1 MRDKLEL
8 SRSSWL
14 VCLPVIGVALLA
26 GAVCA
31 FFGQTYPAAAL
42 IFLALTAGG
51 RPPVGLC
58 QRQGHH
64 HSGVQ
69 QDPWAFPR
77 G

>member
-51 RPPVGLC
+51 ARL
-58 QRQGHH
+58 
-64 HSGVQ
+64 
-69 QDPWAFPR
+69 WAFASAR
-77 G
+77 LR